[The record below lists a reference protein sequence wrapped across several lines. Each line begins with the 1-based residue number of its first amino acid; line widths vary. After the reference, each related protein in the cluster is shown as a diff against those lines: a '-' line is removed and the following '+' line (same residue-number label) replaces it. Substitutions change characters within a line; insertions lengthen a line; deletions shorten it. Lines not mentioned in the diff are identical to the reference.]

1 MIARLRQIQNRKSGV
16 IQSTER
22 EDESHLMKVIIF
34 SLIIFKIHYYD
45 QRHIPYLQVPKGKSG
60 QTKSASLAIKLK
72 DFTV

>member
-45 QRHIPYLQVPKGKSG
+45 QRHIPYLQVPKGKSS

>member
-1 MIARLRQIQNRKSGV
+1 MIARLQQTQNTKSGV

-22 EDESHLMKVIIF
+22 EDKFHLVKFIIF
-34 SLIIFKIHYYD
+34 SLLIFKIHYYD